1 MCYLERAQLSMT
13 DIGLSL
19 VVGNLTFKFYV
30 HTFWSVAVLLF
41 NNLRILSTVFY
52 RACAKIA

>member
-13 DIGLSL
+13 DIVLSL

-30 HTFWSVAVLLF
+30 HTFWSVAV
-41 NNLRILSTVFY
+41 TE
-52 RACAKIA
+52 